1 MIGTQTKGRPRC
13 RGCDYVPKRAVT
25 YFSDLGWECEVCGI
39 DRTSRNHQRALERLR
54 VRRAALLMKR
64 IERQRA
70 EGAEPSERK

>member
-1 MIGTQTKGRPRC
+1 
-13 RGCDYVPKRAVT
+13 VV